1 MTNSEECI
9 CALATPAGGAIGIIR
24 LSGSEAIR
32 LTDKVFVSVSG
43 KQLSAAKPN
52 TLHYGEIKDK
62 DGHTIDDVLVSVFR
76 APHSYTGEDST
87 EISCHGSRY
96 ILQQVLQRLIEVGCR
111 QAEPGEYTRR
121 AYLNGKMDLSQA
133 EAVADLIAS
142 TNKATH
148 QMALSQLKGHFSS
161 ELTLLREKLLKMT
174 SLLELELDFSDHEEL
189 EFADRSELRALA
201 AEIEKKITTL
211 AHSFETGNAL
221 KQGVPVAIVGKTNVG
236 KSTLLNRLL
245 HEEKAI
251 VSNIHGTTRDVIED
265 TTLID
270 GITFRFIDT
279 AGIRKTD
286 DVVENIGIERT
297 YQKMEEAKIVI
308 WLLDAQ
314 PTEAEIE
321 EMKEKNQGKK
331 LLMVFNKIDE
341 ISFDKAVLSS
351 EKSVLSSEKESQTSS
366 SISLSDENVS
376 ILNISARTGENVSDL
391 EQALVK
397 AADIPEITENDV
409 IVTSARHYEALLRSD
424 ESLSRVLESMD
435 MGMSGDI
442 IAEDLKMVLEELG
455 EITGGQISSQET
467 LNNIFKH
474 FCIGK

>member
-1 MTNSEECI
+1 MNQEECI

-24 LSGSEAIR
+24 LSGHDAIT
-32 LTDKVFVSVSG
+32 LTDKIFQSANG
-43 KQLSAAKPN
+43 KSLEEAKPY

-62 DGHTIDDVLVSVFR
+62 DGNTIDDVLVSVFR
-76 APHSYTGEDST
+76 APHSYTGENST

-96 ILQQVLQRLIEVGCR
+96 ILQQVLHRFTEVGCR

-121 AYLNGKMDLSQA
+121 ACLNGKMDLSQA

-148 QMALSQLKGHFSS
+148 KMALSQLKGHFSN
-161 ELTLLREKLLKMT
+161 ELSLLREKLLKMT

-189 EFADRSELRALA
+189 EFADRSELQALA
-201 AEIEKKITTL
+201 EEINHKITTL

-221 KQGVPVAIVGKTNVG
+221 KQGVAVAIVGKTNVG

-251 VSNIHGTTRDVIED
+251 VSDIHGTTRDVIED

-297 YQKMEEAKIVI
+297 FQKMEEAKIVI
-308 WLLDAQ
+308 WLLDEQ
-314 PTEAEIE
+314 PSASEIE
-321 EMKEKNQGKK
+321 EMKLKNQGKK
-331 LLMVFNKIDE
+331 LLVVFNKMDKLE
-341 ISFDKAVLSS
+341 NDKLAFDKLTHSSGSDSS
-351 EKSVLSSEKESQTSS
+351 EPEASEGESSEGESP
-366 SISLSDENVS
+366 LF
-376 ILNISARTGENVSDL
+376 ISARTGENVSSL

-409 IVTSARHYEALLRSD
+409 IITSARHYEALLRAHD
-424 ESLSRVLESMD
+424 SLSRVLESME

>member
-43 KQLSAAKPN
+43 KQLSVAKPN

-321 EMKEKNQGKK
+321 DMKEKNLGKK

-351 EKSVLSSEKESQTSS
+351 DENSQPSS

-376 ILNISARTGENVSDL
+376 ILNISARTGENVLDL
-391 EQALVK
+391 EQALVR

-409 IVTSARHYEALLRSD
+409 IVTSARHYEALLRAD
-424 ESLSRVLESMD
+424 ESLSRVLESID